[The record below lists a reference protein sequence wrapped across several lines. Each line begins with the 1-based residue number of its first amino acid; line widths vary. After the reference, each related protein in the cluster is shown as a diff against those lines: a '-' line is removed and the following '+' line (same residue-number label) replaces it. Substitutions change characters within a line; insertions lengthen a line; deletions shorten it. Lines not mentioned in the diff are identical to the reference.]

1 MITLTQVADT
11 KIQALLEQEGKLG
24 KAGLRIRVVGGG
36 CSGLQYQMYFDETRE
51 DGDVLVQGSGFAVY
65 LDPETVRLMKG
76 AVVDFEEGESGSGF
90 RIDNPNAAHS
100 CGCGDSFCE

>member
-1 MITLTQVADT
+1 MITLTQIADT
-11 KIQALLEQEGKLG
+11 KIQALLDQEGKLG

-51 DGDVLVQGSGFAVY
+51 ETDLQVQGTGFELY
-65 LDPETVRLMKG
+65 LDPETVRLMKD
-76 AVVDFEEGESGSGF
+76 AVVDFEEGENGSGF

-100 CGCGDSFCE
+100 CSCGDSFCE